1 MGNIFLKIN
10 NYFFPPLEP
19 VELLLE
25 QYKYKIAVDK
35 IKNPSGARNGRRF
48 FTEFRE

>member
-1 MGNIFLKIN
+1 MGNIFTKIN
-10 NYFFPPLEP
+10 NFFYPPKP

-35 IKNPSGARNGRRF
+35 IKNPEQRRNGHRF
-48 FTEFRE
+48 FTNFYE